1 MDEKNERDEFHLT
14 AITPE
19 GQAVGI
25 RKRGNE
31 ETLGILCPV
40 TDGQTLKLYTGH
52 ERLTIRN
59 RTKETL
65 GILCPVTDGQTL
77 MPGVELVTSKKRDNE
92 DVLDL
97 KTLYSVRKGPSKV
110 STPAYRTNHDRIFKT
125 DKTLN

>member
-31 ETLGILCPV
+31 
-40 TDGQTLKLYTGH
+40 
-52 ERLTIRN
+52 
-59 RTKETL
+59 ETL